1 MRPNQPKEIEMDRQM
16 DCPDCKSSNT
26 APMMETAWMMYCK
39 ECDADWDIRT
49 PEEIEWDNW
58 PEK

>member
-1 MRPNQPKEIEMDRQM
+1 MDRQM
-16 DCPDCKSSNT
+16 DCPECESSNT
-26 APMMETAWMMYCK
+26 APMMETAWMRYCK